1 MNKSVVIMAG
11 GQGTR
16 IKEKFS
22 DIPKSLIPIKNR
34 TLLDYQIEHIRN
46 FNDIDI
52 HFCLGYKSDQILEE
66 LSKYK
71 LEFSYTV
78 EKKPLGTYG
87 ALYNSKK
94 YLNNNFFVLFGDI
107 MTNFDLN
114 FGFKVFDEKNSD
126 FLVVSRF
133 SDHPEDSDLIEVD
146 DNGRIKKIFR
156 KKDLLIESPLAITG
170 LFFGRRKNLK
180 KYNKINK
187 PDIFKHYFKE
197 NLKKYNIDNAI
208 SNAYIKDIGTVER
221 YEKEV
226 NLIDKYLKPSKKYI
240 FLDRDETII
249 DNNEYNTIKELN
261 FKDGVLE
268 TIKKWQEKR
277 YSIFL
282 VTNQPGVAKGFCSIN
297 DVKNFHNVLQ
307 NNLIKNGLK
316 PFNNI
321 KFCPH
326 HPDTGFENEIL
337 KYKIDCNC
345 RKPSSGM
352 VDEII
357 TEFNIS
363 NDKSHFVFIGDT
375 ENDLLLSKNFKADFY
390 LIKSKLT
397 NFDYSSIE
405 NLKIYSNFRDLAQE
419 I

>member
-1 MNKSVVIMAG
+1 M
-11 GQGTR
+11 
-16 IKEKFS
+16 
-22 DIPKSLIPIKNR
+22 
-34 TLLDYQIEHIRN
+34 
-46 FNDIDI
+46 
-52 HFCLGYKSDQILEE
+52 LGYKSDQILEE

-180 KYNKINK
+180 KYNKINN

-226 NLIDKYLKPSKKYI
+226 NLIDKYLKPTKKYI

-261 FKDGVLE
+261 FKDGV
-268 TIKKWQEKR
+268 
-277 YSIFL
+277 
-282 VTNQPGVAKGFCSIN
+282 
-297 DVKNFHNVLQ
+297 
-307 NNLIKNGLK
+307 
-316 PFNNI
+316 
-321 KFCPH
+321 
-326 HPDTGFENEIL
+326 
-337 KYKIDCNC
+337 
-345 RKPSSGM
+345 
-352 VDEII
+352 
-357 TEFNIS
+357 
-363 NDKSHFVFIGDT
+363 
-375 ENDLLLSKNFKADFY
+375 
-390 LIKSKLT
+390 
-397 NFDYSSIE
+397 
-405 NLKIYSNFRDLAQE
+405 
-419 I
+419 